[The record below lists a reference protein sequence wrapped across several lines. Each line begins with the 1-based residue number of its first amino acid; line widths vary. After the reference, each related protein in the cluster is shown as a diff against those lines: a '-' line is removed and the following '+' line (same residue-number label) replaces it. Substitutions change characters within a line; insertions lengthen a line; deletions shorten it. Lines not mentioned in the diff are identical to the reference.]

1 MIVQK
6 HREYEKDSKYGC
18 FSVGRSEQEIF
29 DDLKEFAKEHLN
41 ERIYYYVHPV
51 RPSKENYRPEYMM
64 EIRLLDNDGIYI
76 MPFWIRYQ

>member
-29 DDLKEFAKEHLN
+29 NDLKEFAKEHPN
-41 ERIYYYVHPV
+41 ASI
-51 RPSKENYRPEYMM
+51 
-64 EIRLLDNDGIYI
+64 
-76 MPFWIRYQ
+76 